1 MERLTIYDILNIFEN
16 DLNFLLLLK
25 KGVIPLSVL
34 DKKVYYE
41 YYLNQRKTTN
51 KAQSI
56 TNTSEEYK
64 VSERTIIRAIDFMDC

>member
-1 MERLTIYDILNIFEN
+1 MGKMTTYEILISFEN
-16 DLNFLLLLK
+16 NLSFLNLLK

-41 YYLNQRKTTN
+41 YYLNERKTTN

-56 TNTSEEYK
+56 TNASEEYK
-64 VSERTIIRAIDFMDC
+64 VSERTIIRAIDFMG

>member
-1 MERLTIYDILNIFEN
+1 MERLTTYEILISFEN
-16 DLNFLLLLK
+16 NLSFLNLLK

-41 YYLNQRKTTN
+41 YYLNERKTTN

-64 VSERTIIRAIDFMDC
+64 VSERTIIRAIDFMG

>member
-1 MERLTIYDILNIFEN
+1 MGKMTIYEILNVFEN
-16 DLNFLLLLK
+16 DLNFLNLLR

-41 YYLNQRKTTN
+41 YYINERKTTN
-51 KAQSI
+51 KSQSI

-64 VSERTIIRAIDFMDC
+64 VSERTIIRAINFMD